1 MRKARSPIQGNWVPQ
16 FAARSMSS
24 NAESRRSWTFTRS
37 RAKGQR
43 MKAET
48 ICSYLALMAAL
59 AALPF
64 SVHSSESGA
73 ARSQEQAGKVTTGNA
88 KKGKLVFETLGC
100 NKCHG
105 SEGEGVSVAG
115 QSGGVPRIASTSL
128 SLPVFLQLV
137 RKPKNIMPP
146 FGTDK
151 ASDSDLNDVYAFL
164 QTLKPPA
171 KQESAAAENPSNGQ
185 RLFVRDGCYECHG
198 YLGQGS
204 TSTGGTRLGPPQ
216 IPLSAFVSYV
226 REPTGAMPP
235 YTAKVISNEDLAEIY
250 NFLKSVPPPPP
261 LKSISILNQ

>member
-1 MRKARSPIQGNWVPQ
+1 MMSPEKISGYI
-16 FAARSMSS
+16 AIA
-24 NAESRRSWTFTRS
+24 
-37 RAKGQR
+37 
-43 MKAET
+43 
-48 ICSYLALMAAL
+48 AAL
-59 AALPF
+59 AFLPLAPR
-64 SVHSSESGA
+64 SAEAREGRTQETSSKTS
-73 ARSQEQAGKVTTGNA
+73 TGNGQ
-88 KKGKLVFETLGC
+88 KGKAIFESLGC

-105 SEGEGVSVAG
+105 SEGEGVTGAG

-128 SLPVFLQLV
+128 PLPAFIQLV
-137 RKPKNIMPP
+137 RKPKNVMPP

-151 ASDSDLNDVYAFL
+151 ASDSDLTDVYAFL
-164 QTLKPPA
+164 QTLRPGA
-171 KQESAAAENPSNGQ
+171 KQEPTASANPSNGQ

-226 REPTGAMPP
+226 REPTGQMPP
-235 YTAKVISNEDLAEIY
+235 YTGKVISNEDLAEIY